1 MNGQNSYEEKCHI
14 LLIILLYNPPNNFV
28 GLSLDKTDQVI
39 QNRAMVIRR
48 SNHHIVSLARDWSKR
63 VTWANIAQLK
73 LGNMQ
78 GYSPIFKT
86 DG

>member
-1 MNGQNSYEEKCHI
+1 MNGQNSYSKKCHI

-48 SNHHIVSLARDWSKR
+48 YNHQIFSLARDWSKR
-63 VTWANIAQLK
+63 VT
-73 LGNMQ
+73 
-78 GYSPIFKT
+78 
-86 DG
+86 